1 MGLLESILLGV
12 VQGITE
18 FLPISSSG
26 HLVLG
31 QVLLGVEKSGIT
43 FEVAVHLATAV
54 AVAVYY
60 RKRLWRMLIS
70 LRLVFSPRAWRA
82 EATADEK
89 YVVDLEHL
97 RLLWYVALGTVP
109 AVVVGSLFKDF
120 FEEFFYSPHLV
131 CVLLL
136 VTGGVLMSTRLVAS
150 SRGRRLVWPTVLL
163 IGVAQ
168 AVAIL
173 PGISRS
179 GATIAVGL
187 LLGLKADKAAEFSF
201 LLALPAIL
209 GAGLLEFIELLGT
222 GSLGGLNPLVL
233 FLGSASA
240 LLFGYLAIVFL
251 LKVLLAG
258 RFDRFAY
265 YCWAVGLTG
274 LVLL

>member
-1 MGLLESILLGV
+1 MDLFESIVLGL

-26 HLVLG
+26 HLVLA
-31 QVLLGVEKSGIT
+31 QALLGVEKSGIT
-43 FEVAVHLATAV
+43 FEVALHLATAA

-60 RKRLWRMLIS
+60 RKRLWGMLIS
-70 LRLVFSPRAWRA
+70 LRLVFSPRARGP
-82 EATADEK
+82 EAKADEK

-109 AVVVGSLFKDF
+109 AAAVGSLFKDF

-150 SRGRRLVWPTVLL
+150 SSGRRLVWSTALL

-168 AVAIL
+168 AAAIL

-187 LLGLKADKAAEFSF
+187 LLGLKAEKAAEFSF

-209 GAGLLEFIELLGT
+209 GAALLEFIELLGT
-222 GSLGGLNPLVL
+222 GLPGSLNPLVI
-233 FLGSASA
+233 FPGSVSA

-274 LVLL
+274 LILL

>member
-1 MGLLESILLGV
+1 MDLFESVLLGL

-31 QVLLGVEKSGIT
+31 QALLGVEKSGIT
-43 FEVAVHLATAV
+43 FEVAVHLATAA

-60 RKRLWRMLIS
+60 RRRLWGMLIS
-70 LRLVFSPRAWRA
+70 LRLVFSPRVRGP
-82 EATADEK
+82 EARADEK

-109 AVVVGSLFKDF
+109 AAAVGLLFKDF
-120 FEEFFYSPHLV
+120 FKEFFYSPHLV

-136 VTGGVLMSTRLVAS
+136 VTGGLLMSTRLVAS
-150 SRGRRLVWPTVLL
+150 TSGRRRLVWSTALL

-168 AVAIL
+168 AAAIL

-187 LLGLKADKAAEFSF
+187 LLGLKAEKAAEFSF

-209 GAGLLEFIELLGT
+209 GRLCSNLL
-222 GSLGGLNPLVL
+222 N
-233 FLGSASA
+233 
-240 LLFGYLAIVFL
+240 
-251 LKVLLAG
+251 
-258 RFDRFAY
+258 
-265 YCWAVGLTG
+265 CWGPARRVA
-274 LVLL
+274 